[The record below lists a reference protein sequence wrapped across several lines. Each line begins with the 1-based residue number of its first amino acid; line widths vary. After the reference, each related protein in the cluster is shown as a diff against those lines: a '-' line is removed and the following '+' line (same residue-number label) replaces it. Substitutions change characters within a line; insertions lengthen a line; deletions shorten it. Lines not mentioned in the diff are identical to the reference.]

1 MPRSSRGI
9 RSPAMPWRG
18 MKISSIWRPTRS
30 FSRLPAP
37 AAGVLKEI
45 MFTDGATVTS
55 GQVLATIEP
64 GAPAIVAAP
73 SGADTSAKAA
83 ARPDAAAAKLSP
95 AAKRVV
101 EENKVDPKAVTGS
114 GRDGRVSKSD
124 VVNYLSAKD
133 PASPPAPKA
142 GAPVPNARGTRAEQ
156 RVPMTRLRARIAER
170 MVQAQATQALLT
182 SFNEVDLKAVNE
194 MRARYK
200 DQFEKQHG
208 VKLGFMSF
216 FAKACVEALKKFP
229 SVNASVDGNDIV
241 YHEYFDI
248 GVAVS
253 TDRGLIVPVL
263 RDADLQSFADIE
275 KSIANFAGRA
285 RAGTITMEELT
296 GGTFTITNGGVFG
309 SLLSTPIVNSPQSA
323 ILGMHKI
330 QDRAVVIDGQ
340 VVVRPMMYIALT
352 YDHRHHRRP
361 RSGAIPGDR
370 QAVPRGS
377 GAHGAR
383 RMSEFYDVIVI
394 GAGPAGYPAAIRAG
408 QNKLKVACVDE
419 WKNFDGTYAFGGTCL
434 NAGCIPSKALLE
446 SSELFQRAKDEFSVH
461 GIKVGDVKLD
471 LATMQKRRASI
482 VKTMT
487 GGITALFKANGVVG
501 IQGHGRLLPGNKV
514 LVTGRTAPRKL

>member
-1 MPRSSRGI
+1 MTIEVRVPQLPESVADATIVSWHKKPGDAVARDENLVDLETD
-9 RSPAMPWRG
+9 
-18 MKISSIWRPTRS
+18 KVV
-30 FSRLPAP
+30 LEVPAP

-45 MFTDGATVTS
+45 KLNDGTTVTS
-55 GQVLATIEP
+55 GQVLAVIEA
-64 GAPAIVAAP
+64 GA
-73 SGADTSAKAA
+73 TAA
-83 ARPDAAAAKLSP
+83 ARAGADPITDASRGSVTAGTAAKPAAATPDAAKPDAMAAKLSP

-101 EENKVDPKAVTGS
+101 EENKVDPKAVAGS

-133 PASPPAPKA
+133 AAPAPAAKAPA
-142 GAPVPNARGTRAEQ
+142 GAPVPSARGARAEQ

-194 MRARYK
+194 LRARYK

-229 SVNASVDGNDIV
+229 SVNASVEGNDIV

-263 RDADLQSFADIE
+263 RDADLQSFAEIE
-275 KSIANFAGRA
+275 KSIGNFAGRA
-285 RAGTITMEELT
+285 RTGTITMEELT

-330 QDRAVVIDGQ
+330 QERPVAIDGQ

-352 YDHRHHRRP
+352 YDHRLIDGR
-361 RSGAIPGDR
+361 D
-370 QAVPRGS
+370 AVQ
-377 GAHGAR
+377 
-383 RMSEFYDVIVI
+383 F
-394 GAGPAGYPAAIRAG
+394 
-408 QNKLKVACVDE
+408 
-419 WKNFDGTYAFGGTCL
+419 
-434 NAGCIPSKALLE
+434 
-446 SSELFQRAKDEFSVH
+446 
-461 GIKVGDVKLD
+461 
-471 LATMQKRRASI
+471 
-482 VKTMT
+482 
-487 GGITALFKANGVVG
+487 
-501 IQGHGRLLPGNKV
+501 
-514 LVTGRTAPRKL
+514 LVTVKQCLEDPARMVLHI